1 MAVGIRI
8 PQEPPFQA
16 GLSKWMDSQ
25 VDPTPGVMLDG
36 VGPTT
41 MFVRDILQSEQHTS
55 TLVANTFWQ
64 SYVESP
70 AFSRDLA
77 KVGARPGSVR
87 KHEILVVAH
96 GIFRC
101 SLLLTD
107 DALAAGEVRS
117 FEVTPNKNE
126 LASGWMVVARSHSAF
141 AEKLFV
147 ATEFPTL
154 PLLAPS
160 QVLPEVVNAQPF
172 AVVVAAP
179 MEEEFTS
186 VPSPHA
192 PVACLAHVST
202 AGAYVQDAM
211 HRIGVTAAEHA
222 VPAGTNVT
230 VDGLP
235 GVVLGR
241 DVLTDSCFVHVPLL
255 VPRRKESHGPLRLA
269 PRQHEPVTFEGAATA
284 AGVTNIVAWNY
295 ELPYLDPNLQQTVRT
310 DMVTSQR
317 DSGAALL
324 DGSDFIVGFA
334 HSRSAASA
342 VAGYSSWI
350 WADAVLSRHGL
361 SIY

>member
-1 MAVGIRI
+1 MAASIRI
-8 PQEPPFQA
+8 PQEPPFQS
-16 GLSKWMDSQ
+16 GLSQWMDSH

-64 SYVESP
+64 SYVASP

-77 KVGARPGSVR
+77 KVGVSPGSVR

-107 DALAAGEVRS
+107 DSLAAGEVRS
-117 FEVTPNKNE
+117 FVVTPNKNE
-126 LASGWMVVARSHSAF
+126 LVSGWMFAAHSHPVVAERPF
-141 AEKLFV
+141 LV
-147 ATEFPTL
+147 TEFPTL

-172 AVVVAAP
+172 AVVVTAP

-192 PVACLAHVST
+192 PIQCLANDST

-222 VPAGTNVT
+222 VPDGTNVT

-241 DVLTDSCFVHVPLL
+241 DILTDSCFIHVPLL
-255 VPRRKESHGPLRLA
+255 VPRPRVSHGPLRLA
-269 PRQHEPVTFEGAATA
+269 PRQHEPVTFEGAATP
-284 AGVTNIVAWNY
+284 AGATNIVAWNY

-310 DMVTSQR
+310 NMVTSQR

-324 DGSDFIVGFA
+324 DGSGFIVGFA

-350 WADAVLSRHGL
+350 WADAVISRHGL